1 MVFLT
6 PIAILCT
13 WQIPDAPSV
22 VPESKFTKAIQFL
35 SEKHKVAIIADT
47 YAGLT
52 FSVDPKSLSEVS
64 LNAALKNLCTANK
77 YISEFSNGV
86 YLLRRQ
92 NGAGIRQEESKPG
105 YPFAWQR
112 EGKAQVF
119 LPKGLE
125 SLIADL
131 PEYGIETTAVSLQML
146 GRELTKAGHPVRI
159 SPEIATQRVV
169 VCAPQ
174 IRIPT
179 LMEAVGR
186 LFNATPEINL
196 KRSPRQATRE
206 NFEGQNLPP
215 DLVARRTLS
224 AELMGDVLDSLT
236 PQQKKARERGEFL
249 EMKLSTLPEKLR
261 ERLSLYVR
269 FSFDVSSKEL
279 DSLGTPD
286 WSKLDRFEISLKPP
300 GTPGEQTIGVGVLR
314 TDGSYI
320 VF

>member
-1 MVFLT
+1 MLLLT
-6 PIAILCT
+6 SIAIFCT
-13 WQIPDAPSV
+13 WQINDTTSTL
-22 VPESKFTKAIQFL
+22 PENKFTQAVHFL
-35 SEKHKVAIIADT
+35 SEKHNIAIIADI
-47 YAGLT
+47 YA
-52 FSVDPKSLSEVS
+52 SEMVSIDQKSLSEVP
-64 LNAALKNLCTANK
+64 LNTALKNLCTANRYTIELK
-77 YISEFSNGV
+77 NGI

-92 NGAGIRQEESKPG
+92 NGAGIRREELKPG
-105 YPFAWQR
+105 YLFTWQR

-119 LPKGLE
+119 FPKGLE
-125 SLIADL
+125 SLVADL
-131 PEYGIETTAVSLQML
+131 PEYGIETTAVSLQVL
-146 GRELTKAGHPVRI
+146 GKELTKAGHPVRI
-159 SPEIATQRVV
+159 SPELATHRVV

-174 IRIPT
+174 LRIPT
-179 LMEAVGR
+179 LMEAIGR

-206 NFEGQNLPP
+206 EFEGQNLPP

-224 AELMGDVLDSLT
+224 AELMGEVLDSLS
-236 PQQKKARERGEFL
+236 PNQKQARERGEFL

-261 ERLSLYVR
+261 ERISLYVR

-286 WSKLDRFEISLKPP
+286 WSKLDRFELRLKPP

-314 TDGSYI
+314 TDGTYI